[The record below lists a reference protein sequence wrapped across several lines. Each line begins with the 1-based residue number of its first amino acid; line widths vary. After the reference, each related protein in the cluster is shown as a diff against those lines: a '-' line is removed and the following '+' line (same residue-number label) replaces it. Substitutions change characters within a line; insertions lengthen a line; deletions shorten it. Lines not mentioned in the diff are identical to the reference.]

1 MRPLVTWLLVA
12 ALVVI
17 GLFAARDA
25 LRSEHASSA
34 SAPLRNLG
42 PHPAPLGEPPAI
54 PRRADVADRLR
65 SLRATGA
72 LYLTDSTCRRFVLT
86 LPGLRWTTPSGLP
99 GTDCGLW
106 ARPPLEDSGIAARQV
121 NAETIEVTSGGW
133 SYGFEGISP
142 AFKPDGTLTFVH
154 AGGLYEWT
162 ARCPSTAKIIEFEGL
177 HAVPRCVRR
186 IEPAPTHVQDVAW
199 LSDRD
204 FAAIAGH
211 RRAASLL
218 MVRHGQERTLHTRAG
233 VTMGALQASP
243 RGRYLAARVDGALA
257 LFRAGSAGTRPL
269 PPFRDKV
276 VRAIAWSP
284 DEHVAALA
292 TDRSIEI
299 FPAAGRGQAVDLPLS
314 VIALQW
320 R

>member
-1 MRPLVTWLLVA
+1 MQ
-12 ALVVI
+12 
-17 GLFAARDA
+17 
-25 LRSEHASSA
+25 RSPPGCES
-34 SAPLRNLG
+34 LG
-42 PHPAPLGEPPAI
+42 
-54 PRRADVADRLR
+54 
-65 SLRATGA
+65 ATGA

-106 ARPPLEDSGIAARQV
+106 ARAPLEDSGIAARQV
-121 NAETIEVTSGGW
+121 NAETIDVTSGGW
-133 SYGFEGISP
+133 SYGFEGSSP
-142 AFKPDGTLTFVH
+142 AFKPDGTLTFVR

-162 ARCPSTAKIIEFEGL
+162 ARCPSTAQIIEFEGL

-186 IEPAPTHVQDVAW
+186 IEPAPRDVQDVAW

-204 FAAIAGH
+204 FAAIAGP

-218 MVRHGQERTLHTRAG
+218 VVRNGQERTLYTRAG

-243 RGRYLAARVDGALA
+243 RGRYLAAHVDGAVA
-257 LFRAGSAGTRPL
+257 FFRAGSAGTRAL

-284 DEHVAALA
+284 DERVAALA
-292 TDRSIEI
+292 SDRSIEI
-299 FPAAGRGQAVDLPLS
+299 FPAGGSGQVVDLPLS